1 MSKMKEKEPLLCRIF
16 RIINYVGIHM
26 VKMSESRKVAVIGIF
41 VLLFSGF
48 FVKKNVLL
56 GMLLFMIFY
65 LILFII
71 LSKQILLSL
80 RGFII
85 SGVIYWFGITG
96 LFIMCIWYSTGIN
109 SIWLGYIVTFLSWCF
124 YSLLANNKVASAA
137 NQIHSTILALIVIM
151 KDAIIY
157 SIPESF
163 LNEMTASGDTYER
176 IIEMSFGAIFY
187 PFLAI
192 NLVALLLCNL
202 KGYWIEKYNHNQDIS
217 LYEDDNRCE

>member
-1 MSKMKEKEPLLCRIF
+1 MYLAMKIFDITYEMGLAFLKISNNRKLGCLFFILTGLCFITEKKSFLVSVLLFEVIMILIF
-16 RIINYVGIHM
+16 I
-26 VKMSESRKVAVIGIF
+26 SESRT
-41 VLLFSGF
+41 
-48 FVKKNVLL
+48 
-56 GMLLFMIFY
+56 
-65 LILFII
+65 
-71 LSKQILLSL
+71 ILLSL
-80 RGFII
+80 RGFLS
-85 SGVIYWFGITG
+85 SGMLYWFSITG
-96 LFIMCIWYSTGIN
+96 LFILYIWQTTGTD
-109 SIWLGYIVTFLSWCF
+109 SLWLGYIIIFLSWCF

-137 NQIHSTILALIVIM
+137 NQIHSTILALVVIM

-202 KGYWIEKYNHNQDIS
+202 KGYWIEKYNHNQDIT
-217 LYEDDNRCE
+217 LYGIDNRCE

>member
-1 MSKMKEKEPLLCRIF
+1 MSDKISYWIKM
-16 RIINYVGIHM
+16 
-26 VKMSESRKVAVIGIF
+26 
-41 VLLFSGF
+41 LFSGTYKMGLKLLEISYNEKIGCLWF
-48 FVKKNVLL
+48 FLLGLSCIFVKNYILIT
-56 GMLLFMIFY
+56 LF
-65 LILFII
+65 LITVMSALTFIAK
-71 LSKQILLSL
+71 SRQILLSL
-80 RGFII
+80 GSFLIGGTVYWFII
-85 SGVIYWFGITG
+85 TIMIMYC
-96 LFIMCIWYSTGIN
+96 LFYSTGL
-109 SIWLGYIVTFLSWCF
+109 SGVWLGYIIIFISWCF

-137 NQIHSTILALIVIM
+137 NQIHSTILALVVIM

-187 PFLAI
+187 PLLAI
-192 NLVALLLCNL
+192 NLMALLLCNL